1 MKYWYLLIL
10 PVFFIA
16 TIISSGI
23 ALKNKGELDALK
35 MQSQNRKFKEF
46 VENEVK
52 LKQAGVNKQIFSK
65 TCQK

>member
-16 TIISSGI
+16 TIVSSGI

-46 VENEVK
+46 VENEVQ
-52 LKQAGVNKQIFSK
+52 LKQSGIQKRIKSK
-65 TCQK
+65 ACQ